1 MHYTQ
6 NRNCYTPCTTPPTE
20 SLGSTALSL
29 LTLALGFIG
38 FLLLAGGLG

>member
-6 NRNCYTPCTTPPTE
+6 NRNCYTPRTTPPTE
-20 SLGSTALSL
+20 SFGSIALSL
-29 LTLALGFIG
+29 LGLALGFIG